1 MFALLSSSLE
11 LFSTLWFTTKLICH
25 RISRTEMFCKYVA
38 ILNLIRSLRQTCAW
52 ESQNVQ
58 AGNGNLQLTRVAK
71 TLRLLKLGR
80 LLKVVRSF
88 RCEATSYF
96 SHHFIFDFA
105 CSESLV
111 ICRLSLCS
119 PNSRLLNIPY
129 EPSRGFAWISS
140 AAGWPIFN
148 IPPLSAA
155 HKSRPAS
162 CSVAWFLLVERRGS
176 TIFEHLDL
184 PPSTQRLLKLLLA
197 LITSIHLFACF
208 YWRVKVRQISV
219 LSII

>member
-1 MFALLSSSLE
+1 MFVLLSSSRE
-11 LFSTLWFTTKLICH
+11 LFSTLWFTTKFICH
-25 RISRTEMFCKYVA
+25 SISRTEMFCKYVA

-111 ICRLSLCS
+111 ICRLSLYS
-119 PNSRLLNIPY
+119 PNSRLSNIPY
-129 EPSRGFAWISS
+129 EPNRG
-140 AAGWPIFN
+140 
-148 IPPLSAA
+148 
-155 HKSRPAS
+155 
-162 CSVAWFLLVERRGS
+162 
-176 TIFEHLDL
+176 
-184 PPSTQRLLKLLLA
+184 LA
-197 LITSIHLFACF
+197 
-208 YWRVKVRQISV
+208 
-219 LSII
+219 